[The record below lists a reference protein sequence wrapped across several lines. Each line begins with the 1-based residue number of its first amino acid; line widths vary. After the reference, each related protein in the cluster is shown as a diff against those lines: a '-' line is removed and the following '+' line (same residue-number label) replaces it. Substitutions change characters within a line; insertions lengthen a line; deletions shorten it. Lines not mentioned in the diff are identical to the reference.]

1 LYDFALLAEKMGKVD
16 VMEAQLREV
25 MAQAPDNHHAYNAL
39 GYSLAERNVRL
50 QEAYGLIAK
59 ALEMAPDD
67 PFIMDSMGWIHYR
80 MGNLNEAEK
89 FLRRAY
95 GVRKDAEIGIHLG
108 EVLWQKGDKS
118 AAQALWR
125 DARAKD
131 PQNEALRETLTRLGL
146 SL

>member
-1 LYDFALLAEKMGKVD
+1 
-16 VMEAQLREV
+16 
-25 MAQAPDNHHAYNAL
+25 
-39 GYSLAERNVRL
+39 
-50 QEAYGLIAK
+50 
-59 ALEMAPDD
+59 
-67 PFIMDSMGWIHYR
+67 
-80 MGNLNEAEK
+80 
-89 FLRRAY
+89 
-95 GVRKDAEIGIHLG
+95 VRKDAEIGIHLG